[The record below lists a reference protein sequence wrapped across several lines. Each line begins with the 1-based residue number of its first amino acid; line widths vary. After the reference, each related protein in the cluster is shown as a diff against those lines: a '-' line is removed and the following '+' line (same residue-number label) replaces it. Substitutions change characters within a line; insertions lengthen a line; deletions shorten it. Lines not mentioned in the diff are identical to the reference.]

1 MANCNYCNTLYDY
14 WPGGRAEQ
22 STLLMDPSA
31 ATIQAFFVLLFAK
44 AVLKFPSCRCRDIDA
59 TARRDVIA
67 RQRLTNFYKP

>member
-1 MANCNYCNTLYDY
+1 
-14 WPGGRAEQ
+14 
-22 STLLMDPSA
+22 MDPSA